1 MQAAIVACHARART
15 AAETDWEKIVA
26 LYDALYELTR
36 SPVVAL
42 NRAVAVGMAFGPAA
56 GLRGLDALA
65 AEPALRH
72 YHLLPSARGELL
84 EQLGRG
90 GSLAHH
96 RRSDTQLDVVVS
108 SSPKSA
114 ALGPAP

>member
-56 GLRGLDALA
+56 GLRGLDELA

-72 YHLLPSARGELL
+72 YHL
-84 EQLGRG
+84 
-90 GSLAHH
+90 
-96 RRSDTQLDVVVS
+96 VVVQ
-108 SSPKSA
+108 
-114 ALGPAP
+114 LVRRLR